1 MCLSSLSLS
10 SRLPVRQRSGFLEGQ
25 GYRGS
30 ENQRTFA
37 FPYSPPTTTLCLG
50 ILVCLGSFVCVCM
63 GLDGLGAKAV
73 CLCVVCGVGCWSA
86 LFVLGCRCEWQ
97 WWCCVHP
104 PPHSCTHTLPC
115 ALGGGVGEAGL
126 IFVFNY

>member
-37 FPYSPPTTTLCLG
+37 FPYSPPTTTLFLGILVCFLG
-50 ILVCLGSFVCVCM
+50 ILVCLGSFVCVRM

-73 CLCVVCGVGCWSA
+73 CLCSVWGGLLGV
-86 LFVLGCRCEWQ
+86 
-97 WWCCVHP
+97 
-104 PPHSCTHTLPC
+104 HSLS
-115 ALGGGVGEAGL
+115 
-126 IFVFNY
+126 